1 MVCGSLGLPTRRLWA
16 YSRFAPK
23 LSNKVETMNKDKQE
37 LKRLENII
45 EPLSPLK
52 KRKLEAIRNE
62 RDARRRAAEVH
73 APATRTPST

>member
-1 MVCGSLGLPTRRLWA
+1 
-16 YSRFAPK
+16 
-23 LSNKVETMNKDKQE
+23 MNKDKQE